1 MATISLILNAKDIVI
16 NRRLTKAILVGS
28 FIIMTALGAYV
39 RIPIPFS
46 PVPITLQTFFVILC
60 GAMLGRKLGSFAQA
74 SYVGLGTLGMPIFQG
89 YGAGFLHLAGPTGG
103 YLVGFIAASFIV
115 GAIVDRKRDSANL
128 SYILFAMSMGLLT
141 IFACGITWLAVGYR
155 AGFTKAVSMGFI
167 PFIPGAAAKLITA
180 AWIYS
185 KIKSKKIFS

>member
-1 MATISLILNAKDIVI
+1 MGTISLILNAKDITL
-16 NRRLTKAILVGS
+16 NKSLTKAILVGS

-60 GAMLGRKLGSFAQA
+60 GAMLGRKLGSLAQA
-74 SYVGLGTLGMPIFQG
+74 SYVGLGVLGMPIFQG

-103 YLVGFIAASFIV
+103 YLVGFIAASFVV

-128 SYILFAMSMGLLT
+128 SYILFAMSMGILV

-167 PFIPGAAAKLITA
+167 PFIPGTAAKLITA

-185 KIKSKKIFS
+185 KIKSRKIFS